1 VNSLTQAEVSMTPRL
16 SVVLPAYNRV
26 QWLGTALDS
35 VLAPGLD
42 CELVVVDNGSSD
54 GTWDLLQDYVRRD
67 SRVRAVRWEENN
79 GGEVYP
85 CLLEMAK
92 GEYVTLFADDDE
104 MLPGGLAR
112 KMALLDAHPEVG
124 MVFSP
129 VRTMNSEGVDTGE
142 MTWARIAEED
152 IIGWDAFDTLILSNC
167 VPMPAAMFRRALMPT
182 GDLLRIERFHPTGD
196 WNFWLDLSRRSQ
208 LAYLRE
214 PTVRLRIHDHQA
226 TVTHGVK
233 AGGFITGTFNI
244 LKYWMLE
251 ADPPYVP
258 SARAWAIHQLNM
270 TSYLQGTHGQDEAKV
285 QEGMRKFQTLRTDQ
299 EALFSRRDG
308 GEAAQPEAFLHEPDW
323 AGSEWVEVLLSYLEA
338 FGVEDPVALVLVMD
352 PAHSG
357 TIPPE
362 KAQEAILQM
371 VASTGREH
379 FPDVILVERPAELL
393 DAVRAYQHLQWVP
406 LGAGR
411 TEGLTGALG
420 RRLAQ
425 ARRNLASAECR

>member
-1 VNSLTQAEVSMTPRL
+1 MTPRL

-42 CELVVVDNGSSD
+42 CELVVIDNGSSD
-54 GTWDLLQDYVRRD
+54 GTWDLLQAYARKDD
-67 SRVRAVRWEENN
+67 RVRAVRWEVND

-85 CLLEMAK
+85 CLLEMAR
-92 GEYVTLFADDDE
+92 GDYVTLFADDDE

-112 KMALLDAHPEVG
+112 KMAVLDAHPEVG

-129 VRTMNSEGVDTGE
+129 VRTMDRDGVDTGE

-167 VPMPAAMFRRALMPT
+167 VPMPAAMFRRSLMPN

-196 WNFWLDLSRRSQ
+196 WNFWLDLSRRSK

-214 PTVRLRIHDHQA
+214 ATVRLRIHNQQA
-226 TVTHGVK
+226 TVVHGIQ
-233 AGGFITGTFNI
+233 AGGFINGTFNI
-244 LKYWMLE
+244 LRHWMLE
-251 ADPPYVP
+251 AEPPYVP
-258 SARAWAIHQLNM
+258 SARAWEIHQLNM
-270 TSYLQGTHGQDEAKV
+270 TSYLQGTHGRDEEKIK
-285 QEGMRKFQTLRTDQ
+285 EGLRRLQTLRTEQ
-299 EALFSRRDG
+299 EARFSAQDG
-308 GEAAQPEAFLHEPDW
+308 GGGAESEAFLHEPDW

-338 FGVEDPVALVLVMD
+338 FGLEDPVALVLVMD
-352 PAHSG
+352 PARSG
-357 TIPPE
+357 AIPPE
-362 KAQEAILQM
+362 RAQEAVLKL
-371 VASTGREH
+371 VAGTGRER
-379 FPDVILVERPAELL
+379 FPDVILVDRPAELL
-393 DAVRAYQHLQWVP
+393 ETIRGYQHLQWVP
-406 LGAGR
+406 PGKGR

-425 ARRNLASAECR
+425 ARRNLAQPEEA

>member
-1 VNSLTQAEVSMTPRL
+1 MAPRL
-16 SVVLPAYNRV
+16 SVVLPAYNRA

-35 VLAPGLD
+35 VLAGGLD
-42 CELVVVDNGSSD
+42 CELVVIDNGSSD
-54 GTWDLLQDYVRRD
+54 GTWDLLQDYARRD
-67 SRVRAVRWEENN
+67 ARVRAVRWEVND

-85 CLLEMAK
+85 CLLEMAT
-92 GEYVTLFADDDE
+92 GDYVTLFADDDE

-112 KMALLDAHPEVG
+112 KMALLDEHPEVG
-124 MVFSP
+124 MVFST

-142 MTWARIAEED
+142 MAWARIAEED
-152 IIGWDAFDTLILSNC
+152 LIGWDAFDTLILSNC

-182 GDLLRIERFHPTGD
+182 GALLRIERFHPTGD
-196 WNFWLDLSRRSQ
+196 WNFWLDLSRRAK

-214 PTVRLRIHDHQA
+214 PTVRLRIHKQQA
-226 TVTHGVK
+226 TVTHGVQ

-251 ADPPYVP
+251 AEPPYVP
-258 SARAWAIHQLNM
+258 SARAWAIHHLNM
-270 TSYLQGTHGQDEAKV
+270 TAYLQSTHGQDEAKIKAG
-285 QEGMRKFQTLRTDQ
+285 QLHFQTLRTDQ
-299 EALFSRRDG
+299 EALFSRQDG
-308 GEAAQPEAFLHEPDW
+308 GQAQEPEAFLHEPDW

-338 FGVEDPVALVLVMD
+338 FGLEDPVALVFVMD

-362 KAQEAILQM
+362 KAQDAILKI
-371 VASTGREH
+371 VASTGRER
-379 FPDVILVERPAELL
+379 FPDVVLVERPFELL
-393 DAVRAYQHLQWVP
+393 ETVRQYQHLQWVP

-425 ARRNLASAECR
+425 ARRNLAAPERP

>member
-1 VNSLTQAEVSMTPRL
+1 MAPRL
-16 SVVLPAYNRV
+16 SVVLPAYNRA

-35 VLAPGLD
+35 ILAPGLD
-42 CELVVVDNGSSD
+42 LEVVVIDNGSSD

-67 SRVRAVRWEENN
+67 ARVRAVRWEQND

-85 CLLEMAK
+85 CLLEMAQ

-112 KMALLDAHPEVG
+112 KMAVLDAHPEVG
-124 MVFSP
+124 LVFSP
-129 VRTMNSEGVDTGE
+129 VRTMDSDGVDTGE
-142 MTWARIAEED
+142 MAWARIAEED
-152 IIGWDAFDTLILSNC
+152 LIGWDAFDTLILSNC

-182 GDLLRIERFHPTGD
+182 GALLRVEAFHPTGD
-196 WNFWLDLSRRSQ
+196 WNFWLDLSRRAK

-214 PTVRLRIHDHQA
+214 PTVRLRIHNRQA
-226 TVTHGVK
+226 TVTHGVQ

-270 TSYLQGTHGQDEAKV
+270 TAYLQGTHGRDEAKIR
-285 QEGMRKFQTLRTDQ
+285 EGLLHLQTLRTEQ
-299 EALFSRRDG
+299 EARFSRQDG
-308 GEAAQPEAFLHEPDW
+308 GQAHESEAFLHEPDW

-338 FGVEDPVALVLVMD
+338 FGLEDPVGLVFVMD

-357 TIPPE
+357 TIPPA

-371 VASTGREH
+371 VASTGRER
-379 FPDVILVERPAELL
+379 FPDVVLVERPSELL
-393 DAVRAYQHLQWVP
+393 ETIRNYQHLQWVP

-425 ARRNLASAECR
+425 ARRNLAAPEAR